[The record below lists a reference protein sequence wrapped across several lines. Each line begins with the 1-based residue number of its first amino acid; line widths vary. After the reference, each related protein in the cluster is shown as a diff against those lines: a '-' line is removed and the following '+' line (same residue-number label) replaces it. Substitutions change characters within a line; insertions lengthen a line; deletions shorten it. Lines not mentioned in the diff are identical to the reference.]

1 MSFLDFFSK
10 RNAYNADDREFFSIT
25 VFAYLAYAES
35 LTESTL
41 DFIKEQLTKDPN
53 QAAAFLSFSY
63 MKGAAVLD
71 VLVIA
76 EKTVS
81 IIENKFDLHILND
94 FPHISASIKELQL
107 CLNEIGEGIND
118 VSRLEACNRI
128 NFFVKTM
135 LRIYDR
141 KDDFYAC
148 ARAITEYEA

>member
-1 MSFLDFFSK
+1 M
-10 RNAYNADDREFFSIT
+10 
-25 VFAYLAYAES
+25 
-35 LTESTL
+35 
-41 DFIKEQLTKDPN
+41 
-53 QAAAFLSFSY
+53 
-63 MKGAAVLD
+63 LD

-81 IIENKFDLHILND
+81 IIENKFDLHILSD

-118 VSRLEACNRI
+118 VSCLEACNRI

>member
-1 MSFLDFFSK
+1 MGFLDFFSK

-41 DFIKEQLTKDPN
+41 DFLKEQLTKDPN
-53 QAAAFLSFSY
+53 QAAALLSFSY

-71 VLVIA
+71 VLILA
-76 EKTVS
+76 NKTVS
-81 IIENKFDLHILND
+81 IIEDEFELDILSD
-94 FPHISASIKELQL
+94 FPHISISIEELQH
-107 CLNEIGEGIND
+107 CLDEIGEGIND
-118 VSRLEACNRI
+118 VSHLEACNRI

-141 KDDFYAC
+141 KDDFFAC
-148 ARAITEYEA
+148 SRAITEYEA